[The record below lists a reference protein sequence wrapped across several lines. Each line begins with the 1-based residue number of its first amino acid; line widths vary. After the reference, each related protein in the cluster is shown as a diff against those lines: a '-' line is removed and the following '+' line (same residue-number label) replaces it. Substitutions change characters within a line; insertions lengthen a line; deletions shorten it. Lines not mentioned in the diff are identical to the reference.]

1 MRDLRVR
8 EGVKVVNLMA
18 VADLARDVAGLRDAG
33 GNYRSWL
40 DDWATRFRSE
50 IRAWIG
56 DRSPDPRLAEF
67 LDSFVHRGDKQQAD
81 ALQKTLDRGQ
91 VPERDREAI
100 WAAYERCGSDSD
112 KRVFVDNVF
121 IPSGPAEVAMGSGD
135 ADPEAEWTALAGT
148 SAGFEEFEE
157 LAGPLIRGGPPP
169 AVGVPAIARAPMV
182 IDTDIGGDPD
192 DTVALVVAAR
202 LVPEL
207 RLVVTSDE
215 YGGERARFARYL
227 LDLVGRT
234 DVRVVAGSDLGNS
247 RMWVIDGLCPAEVPR
262 QGTDVAGAVSEL
274 CAATDG
280 RIRWVGMG
288 PLSNLAMLQEERP
301 ELVSQLVVTQMG
313 GAINY
318 RDPSRAEHNFRVD
331 PGAAIRLLPALEPWL
346 PTFVVSDVTFNP
358 AMEITTD
365 SPLYKRWTQSDARPF
380 ERVLRE
386 HCDRWM
392 AKYPGT
398 MQHDALTLAAA
409 MLWPGVRFVR
419 ERVALDPI
427 ARMSRSDDGTEIV
440 MSVSADYAAF
450 MSWLDTAL
458 S

>member
-1 MRDLRVR
+1 
-8 EGVKVVNLMA
+8 
-18 VADLARDVAGLRDAG
+18 
-33 GNYRSWL
+33 
-40 DDWATRFRSE
+40 
-50 IRAWIG
+50 
-56 DRSPDPRLAEF
+56 
-67 LDSFVHRGDKQQAD
+67 
-81 ALQKTLDRGQ
+81 
-91 VPERDREAI
+91 
-100 WAAYERCGSDSD
+100 
-112 KRVFVDNVF
+112 
-121 IPSGPAEVAMGSGD
+121 
-135 ADPEAEWTALAGT
+135 
-148 SAGFEEFEE
+148 
-157 LAGPLIRGGPPP
+157 
-169 AVGVPAIARAPMV
+169 VPALARAPV
-182 IDTDIGGDPD
+182 IIDTDVGGDPD

-234 DVRVVAGSDLGNS
+234 DVRVVVGSDLGNS
-247 RMWVIDGLCPAEVPR
+247 RMWVTDGLCPADVPR
-262 QGTDVAGAVSEL
+262 QGTDVVGAVAEV
-274 CAATDG
+274 CAAADG
-280 RIRWVGMG
+280 RVRWVGMG
-288 PLSNLAMLQEERP
+288 PLSNLAMLQTERP

-331 PGAAIRLLPALEPWL
+331 PEAAIRMVPALEAWL

-358 AMEITTD
+358 AIEITKD
-365 SPLYKRWTQSDARPF
+365 SPLYQRWAQADAGPF

-419 ERVALDPI
+419 ERVAFDEI

-440 MSVSADYAAF
+440 MSVSADYGAF
-450 MSWLDTAL
+450 MSWLEQAL
-458 S
+458 G

>member
-1 MRDLRVR
+1 MGGG
-8 EGVKVVNLMA
+8 EGKPG
-18 VADLARDVAGLRDAG
+18 DE
-33 GNYRSWL
+33 
-40 DDWATRFRSE
+40 WA
-50 IRAWIG
+50 
-56 DRSPDPRLAEF
+56 
-67 LDSFVHRGDKQQAD
+67 
-81 ALQKTLDRGQ
+81 
-91 VPERDREAI
+91 
-100 WAAYERCGSDSD
+100 
-112 KRVFVDNVF
+112 
-121 IPSGPAEVAMGSGD
+121 
-135 ADPEAEWTALAGT
+135 ALAGT
-148 SAGFEEFEE
+148 SASFEEFEE

-169 AVGVPAIARAPMV
+169 AVGVPAIAHAPMI
-182 IDTDIGGDPD
+182 IDTDVGGDPD

-207 RLVVTSDE
+207 RLVITGDE

-234 DVRVVAGSDLGNS
+234 DVRVVAGADLGNS

-262 QGTDVAGAVSEL
+262 QGTDVVGAVSEL
-274 CAATDG
+274 CTATAG

-288 PLSNLAMLQEERP
+288 PLSNLARLQAERP

-318 RDPSRAEHNFRVD
+318 RDPARAEHNFRVD
-331 PGAAIRLLPALEPWL
+331 PEAAIRMLPALEPWL
-346 PTFVVSDVTFNP
+346 PTFVVSDVTFTP
-358 AMEITTD
+358 AMEITKD
-365 SPLYKRWTQSDARPF
+365 SPLYQRWAQPDARPF

-419 ERVALDPI
+419 ERVVLDEI
-427 ARMSRSDDGTEIV
+427 ARMSRHDDGAEIV
-440 MSVSADYAAF
+440 MSVSADYGAF
-450 MSWLDTAL
+450 MSWLERAL
-458 S
+458 D

>member
-1 MRDLRVR
+1 
-8 EGVKVVNLMA
+8 
-18 VADLARDVAGLRDAG
+18 
-33 GNYRSWL
+33 
-40 DDWATRFRSE
+40 
-50 IRAWIG
+50 
-56 DRSPDPRLAEF
+56 
-67 LDSFVHRGDKQQAD
+67 
-81 ALQKTLDRGQ
+81 
-91 VPERDREAI
+91 
-100 WAAYERCGSDSD
+100 
-112 KRVFVDNVF
+112 
-121 IPSGPAEVAMGSGD
+121 MGSGE
-135 ADPEAEWTALAGT
+135 ADPEDEWMALAGT
-148 SAGFEEFEE
+148 SASFEEFEE

-192 DTVALVVAAR
+192 DTVALVVAGR

-207 RLVVTSDE
+207 RLVITSDE

-262 QGTDVAGAVSEL
+262 QGTDVLGAVSEL

-288 PLSNLAMLQEERP
+288 PLSNLAMLQAERP

-313 GAINY
+313 GAINF
-318 RDPSRAEHNFRVD
+318 RDPTRAEHNFRVD
-331 PGAAIRLLPALEPWL
+331 PQAAIRMVPALEPWL

-358 AMEITTD
+358 AIEITTE
-365 SPLYKRWTQSDARPF
+365 SRLYKRWAHPDARPW
-380 ERVLRE
+380 ERLFRE

-419 ERVALDPI
+419 ERVALDSI
-427 ARMSRSDDGTEIV
+427 ARMSRSDGGTEIV

-450 MSWLDTAL
+450 MSWLEDAL